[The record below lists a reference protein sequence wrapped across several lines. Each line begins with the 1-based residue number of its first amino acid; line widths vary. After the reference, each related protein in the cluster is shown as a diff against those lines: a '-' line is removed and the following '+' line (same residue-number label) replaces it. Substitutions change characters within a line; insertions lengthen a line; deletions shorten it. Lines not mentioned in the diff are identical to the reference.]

1 MPQLNKGDTFADG
14 QQVTGT
20 RLNNLIDGATLL
32 VGAIADQTGITAN
45 TLESTDTLLV
55 NDAGV
60 LKKATV
66 GDVLNSNLNAN
77 LNVATAVTLKSG
89 QIEGVLQSDVN
100 LVPQDGTTVSG
111 KTFTSVDGITA
122 IVTSTAHGLVTNML
136 LTFTASNAVYN
147 GTYLITVLS
156 VDTFSYVISQTTPV
170 AASGTLSYVKK
181 GSVNVDGNVYVSE
194 ELNVVG
200 RTNLNTLN
208 VSGAVVASGAVNVTG
223 SLSTNGIP
231 VQKNVGIALL
241 SRRLTRGTQHFISP
255 ASAWVDLPYN
265 TITQINP
272 FVVNAASFTGV
283 LSSTG
288 SSVIT
293 LPVGTY
299 VFEAEASQQS
309 GGGGSDIVI
318 RLLNNTTSS
327 TIEFGRQTTLAGYV
341 NSHSHLY
348 SIFTVSVETQ
358 VKVQVWVTNVAHTNN
373 PVSALGV
380 PAPSEE
386 VVFTAKIM
394 KFV

>member
-200 RTNLNTLN
+200 RTNLNDVTAIGNLTSSGVANFTGSFQVNGSVGYALYEIFEANVTYSNASVPVGWNAMYTSASLTKPSDEIWVIETDLRWRHTVGLVWAVRINQTTPSTILNATLDIEGAGSDYWHIESN
-208 VSGAVVASGAVNVTG
+208 VMRYVFNAGTTFTSTFTIDLLPVSVAGYAFYVGEANYPTAGTALTAVNF
-223 SLSTNGIP
+223 P
-231 VQKNVGIALL
+231 
-241 SRRLTRGTQHFISP
+241 
-255 ASAWVDLPYN
+255 
-265 TITQINP
+265 
-272 FVVNAASFTGV
+272 
-283 LSSTG
+283 
-288 SSVIT
+288 
-293 LPVGTY
+293 
-299 VFEAEASQQS
+299 
-309 GGGGSDIVI
+309 
-318 RLLNNTTSS
+318 
-327 TIEFGRQTTLAGYV
+327 
-341 NSHSHLY
+341 
-348 SIFTVSVETQ
+348 
-358 VKVQVWVTNVAHTNN
+358 
-373 PVSALGV
+373 
-380 PAPSEE
+380 PSK
-386 VVFTAKIM
+386 FRIYKYKTA
-394 KFV
+394 

>member
-1 MPQLNKGDTFADG
+1 MPQFNKGDTFSDG

-32 VGAIADQTGITAN
+32 VGAIADQPSLTAN
-45 TLESTDTLLV
+45 TLESTDGLIV
-55 NDAGV
+55 NDAGA
-60 LKKATV
+60 LKKATI
-66 GDVLNSNLNAN
+66 GDILNSELDAK
-77 LNVATAVTLKSG
+77 LDVATIATLKSG
-89 QIEGVLQSDVN
+89 HVEGVLGSDVN
-100 LVPQDGTTVSG
+100 LIPLDGTTVTG

-122 IVTSTAHGLVTNML
+122 IVTSVAHGLVTNML

-147 GTYLITVLS
+147 GTYLITVLT
-156 VDTFSYVISQTTPV
+156 VDTFSYVITQTTPV
-170 AASGTLSYVKK
+170 AASGTLSYVKQ
-181 GSVNVDGNVYVSE
+181 GSVNVDGNVYVSDK
-194 ELNVVG
+194 LNVVG
-200 RTNLNTLN
+200 QTNLNTLN
-208 VSGAVVASGAVNVTG
+208 VSGAIVASGAVNVTG
-223 SLSTNGIP
+223 GLSTNGIP

-255 ASAWVDLPYN
+255 ALAWVDLPYN

-293 LPVGTY
+293 LPAGTY

-318 RLLNNTTSS
+318 RLLNNTTST

-358 VKVQVWVTNVAHTNN
+358 VKVQMWVTTVAHTNN
-373 PVSALGV
+373 PLTGLSV